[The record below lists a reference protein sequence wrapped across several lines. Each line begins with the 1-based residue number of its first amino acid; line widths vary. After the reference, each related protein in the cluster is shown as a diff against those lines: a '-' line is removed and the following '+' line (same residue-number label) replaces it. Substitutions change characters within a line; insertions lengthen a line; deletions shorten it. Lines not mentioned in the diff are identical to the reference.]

1 MHKKTHQETAEH
13 IKAAMA
19 AAEENA
25 TASADSGVEI
35 EDNAVV
41 SEESKIV
48 ELEKQLEE
56 QKSRNLLL
64 QADFQNYRKRVSK
77 ELGAA
82 RVQGLYETIN
92 PFIQVFDYFQLATKA
107 AEESDNLDAIRTGMN
122 MIANEYQKAL
132 DELGITK
139 INAVGETFDPE
150 IHEAVA
156 HEASELP
163 EGTVIKAWSS
173 GYRLGERLL
182 RPAKVVVSS
191 GMTTEKDG
199 E

>member
-1 MHKKTHQETAEH
+1 MKKHTKSADIEH
-13 IKAAMA
+13 INVAMA

-25 TASADSGVEI
+25 SADSEVEN
-35 EDNAVV
+35 EPDAVV
-41 SEESKIV
+41 SEDNKIM

-77 ELGAA
+77 ELSAA

-107 AEESDNLDAIRTGMN
+107 AAESDNLDAIRTGMN
-122 MIANEYQKAL
+122 MIASEYQKAL

-139 INAVGETFDPE
+139 INAVGEIFNPE

-163 EGTVIKAWSS
+163 EGTVIKAWNS

-191 GMTTEKDG
+191 GIATEKDG